1 MFDAGAL
8 ISLREIIVNQRQIS
22 RLAGF
27 NSMRNE
33 SVGCSTR
40 GNKHLETTC
49 VNTYL
54 TEVDKGRRRGGVVDL
69 INTSK
74 VLCKS
79 LNTFLTSIIFCANEI
94 HVKTMKSQFRSG
106 RYNIA
111 LPEHR
116 FSCLR
121 LLYSPRYKW
130 LMCFTAT
137 VGRCLRG
144 RLSSS
149 QSPCDRRRRR
159 SSVLKTAAE
168 IIDRPTKD

>member
-1 MFDAGAL
+1 
-8 ISLREIIVNQRQIS
+8 
-22 RLAGF
+22 
-27 NSMRNE
+27 MRNE

-54 TEVDKGRRRGGVVDL
+54 TEVDKGCRRGRGGVDL

-79 LNTFLTSIIFCANEI
+79 LNNFLTSIIFCANEI
-94 HVKTMKSQFRSG
+94 HVKTMKSPFRSG
-106 RYNIA
+106 RYYIA
-111 LPEHR
+111 LPEHK
-116 FSCLR
+116 FSCLW

-137 VGRCLRG
+137 AIGGSCLRG
-144 RLSSS
+144 RSLLEPKR
-149 QSPCDRRRRR
+149 PCDRRLQR

-168 IIDRPTKD
+168 IIDRPMKD